1 MIIQASTFF
10 ISTSATGNPGT
21 PGTDWLTEN
30 LRMHNVHCD
39 ITASL
44 QVIPREGKA
53 GEIRGTFR
61 PGLGVSGMDI

>member
-1 MIIQASTFF
+1 
-10 ISTSATGNPGT
+10 
-21 PGTDWLTEN
+21 
-30 LRMHNVHCD
+30 MHNVHCD